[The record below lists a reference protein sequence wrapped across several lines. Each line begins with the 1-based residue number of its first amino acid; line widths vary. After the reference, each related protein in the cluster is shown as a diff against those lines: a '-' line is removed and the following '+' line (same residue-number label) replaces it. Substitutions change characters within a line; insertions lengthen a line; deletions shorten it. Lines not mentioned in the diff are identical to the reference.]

1 MMIKKMKRLLAALSV
16 LLFANQASAETIYV
30 LSTFYVNQSDLA
42 RYEKKW
48 YSSTSIST
56 DAAYYFKDRE
66 SCRSALKDRFLEDTS
81 DPEKEVSSNEISDE
95 IRPQY
100 TLTYNNG
107 GLFFHYVCLGTL
119 PFLNHREH

>member
-1 MMIKKMKRLLAALSV
+1 MKKLLAILSV
-16 LLFANQASAETIYV
+16 ALFANQASAEKIYV
-30 LSTFYVNQSDLA
+30 LSTFYVLQSDLA

-48 YSSTSIST
+48 YSSSSIST

-66 SCRSALKDRFLEDTS
+66 SCRSALKDRFIEDTS
-81 DPEKEVSSNEISDE
+81 DPEKEVSSNQISDE

-107 GLFFHYVCLGTL
+107 GLFLHYVCQGAVKFTK
-119 PFLNHREH
+119 